1 MSWYPPAPKRRP
13 GPGPRRAGRRAF
25 GATWWGR
32 AWVDALEQRARLDP
46 NRLPRGRTYA
56 RTGAVGEL
64 GVLAGAVVASVQG
77 SRAKPYKVTVR
88 VRKFSDQEWDVTMA
102 ALASRVGHMA
112 ALLDGEMPPGVA
124 DDLAA
129 AHIDLLPGAGELQ
142 PRCSCP
148 DWADP
153 CKHSAA
159 VCYLVADTL
168 DADPF
173 LLFLMRG
180 RGRDTLL
187 AGLRA
192 RRAAASQ
199 AAGDQG
205 NGGGRPGGRER
216 WGEGGAGGPGEQAT
230 SWGTDTG
237 VVARDAWARWA
248 AVTSQGPAPVPSI
261 PLPPPRPGRPTVLA
275 VDPPPGSGLTSA
287 SLQHLAADAAQRA
300 WELAHGEPSTGLELS
315 LAADLARR
323 AAATLGPGGD
333 QGELAELAAS
343 AGVAPRD
350 LLSRA
355 LAWRDGGSEGLFVL
369 GEGWGPPSHEMIKGR
384 ELLGGPAT
392 LRGNRATLGD
402 RQLRLGRDGRW
413 YPFRRSGRG
422 ARTGPWTPDGAPVEA
437 VPAGGA

>member
-1 MSWYPPAPKRRP
+1 MSWWPPAPKRRP
-13 GPGPRRAGRRAF
+13 GPGPRRAGRQPF
-25 GATWWGR
+25 GATWWGQ

-64 GVLAGAVVASVQG
+64 EVRTGEIVASVQG

-88 VRKFSDQEWDVTMA
+88 VRRYSEKEWDQTLA
-102 ALASRVGHMA
+102 ALARRVGHLA

-129 AHIDLLPGAGELQ
+129 ANIDLLPGAGELQ

-168 DADPF
+168 DADPW

-180 RGRDTLL
+180 RDRDTLL

-192 RRAAASQ
+192 RRAAASGATAGGRRPGERAQRDAAGGAPGAEQ
-199 AAGDQG
+199 AA
-205 NGGGRPGGRER
+205 
-216 WGEGGAGGPGEQAT
+216 
-230 SWGTDTG
+230 SWGDDTG
-237 VVARDAWARWA
+237 VVAREAWARWA
-248 AVTSQGPAPVPSI
+248 TVTGQGAPPVPAI
-261 PLPPPRPGRPTVLA
+261 PLPPAKPGRPTVLA
-275 VDPPPGSGLTSA
+275 VDPPPGWGLTSA
-287 SLQHLAADAAQRA
+287 SLQRLAADAVQRA
-300 WELAHGEPSTGLELS
+300 WALAHGEPTTGLELP
-315 LAADLARR
+315 LGADLARR
-323 AAATLGPGGD
+323 AAVMLGPAGGP
-333 QGELAELAAS
+333 GELGELAAS
-343 AGVAPRD
+343 AGMPARD
-350 LLSRA
+350 LLDQA

-369 GEGWGPPSHEMIKGR
+369 LEDWSPQREAMTKGR
-384 ELLGGPAT
+384 ELLGGRAT
-392 LRGNRATLGD
+392 VRGNRATLAD

-422 ARTGPWTPDGAPVEA
+422 AGAGTWTPDGAPIEA
-437 VPAGGA
+437 APSGGT

>member
-1 MSWYPPAPKRRP
+1 MNWYPPAPKRRP
-13 GPGPRRAGRRAF
+13 GSVPWRAAGKRPF
-25 GATWWGR
+25 GATWWGK

-64 GVLAGAVVASVQG
+64 EVRAGEIVAAVQG
-77 SRAKPYKVTVR
+77 SRAKPYRVTVR
-88 VRKFSDQEWDVTMA
+88 VRTYSEKEWDRTLA
-102 ALASRVGHMA
+102 TLASQVGHLA

-129 AHIDLLPGAGELQ
+129 AKIDLLPVAGEVQ

-148 DWADP
+148 DWAEP

-180 RGRDTLL
+180 RDRDPLL

-192 RRAAASQ
+192 RRATGVGGAASGAARGTQ
-199 AAGDQG
+199 ARRAAADFGS
-205 NGGGRPGGRER
+205 
-216 WGEGGAGGPGEQAT
+216 EQAT
-230 SWGTDTG
+230 SWGADAG
-237 VVARDAWARWA
+237 LSAQQAWARWA
-248 AVTSQGPAPVPSI
+248 TVSAGGAPPIPAI
-261 PLPPPRPGRPTVLA
+261 PLPPPKHGRPTVLA
-275 VDPPPGSGLTSA
+275 VDPPASSGLTAA
-287 SLQHLAADAAQRA
+287 SLQQLAGDAAQRA
-300 WELAHGEPSTGLELS
+300 WELAHGERSTGLELPK
-315 LAADLARR
+315 AADLARR
-323 AAATLGPGGD
+323 AAAMLTPATGQGD
-333 QGELAELAAS
+333 IVELASS
-343 AGVAPRD
+343 AGVSARD
-350 LLSRA
+350 LLNQA

-369 GEGWGPPSHEMIKGR
+369 LKDWDAPRASMMGGR
-384 ELLGGPAT
+384 VLLGGRAT
-392 LRGNRATLGD
+392 VRRNRATLVD

-422 ARTGPWTPDGAPVEA
+422 TGAWTPDG
-437 VPAGGA
+437 VPLGGDQ

>member
-1 MSWYPPAPKRRP
+1 
-13 GPGPRRAGRRAF
+13 
-25 GATWWGR
+25 
-32 AWVDALEQRARLDP
+32 
-46 NRLPRGRTYA
+46 
-56 RTGAVGEL
+56 
-64 GVLAGAVVASVQG
+64 VASVQG

-88 VRKFSDQEWDVTMA
+88 VRQFSDQEWDLTMA

-124 DDLAA
+124 DDLATA
-129 AHIDLLPGAGELQ
+129 KIDLLPVAGELQ

-192 RRAAASQ
+192 RRAAASGS
-199 AAGDQG
+199 AA
-205 NGGGRPGGRER
+205 GGGRPGER
-216 WGEGGAGGPGEQAT
+216 ARRGGGAGGPGERARRGGGGGGADGPGEPAT
-230 SWGTDTG
+230 SWATDPG

-248 AVTSQGPAPVPSI
+248 AVTRQGAPPVPAI

-275 VDPPPGSGLTSA
+275 VDPPPGWGITSA
-287 SLQHLAADAAQRA
+287 SLQRLAADAAQRA
-300 WELAHGEPSTGLELS
+300 WELAHGEPTTGLELP
-315 LAADLARR
+315 LATDLARR
-323 AAATLGPGGD
+323 AAATLGPGGG

-343 AGVAPRD
+343 AGVAARD
-350 LLSRA
+350 LLNQA

-369 GEGWGPPSHEMIKGR
+369 AEDWSPRRDEMMKGR
-384 ELLGGPAT
+384 ELLGGQAT
-392 LRGNRATLGD
+392 LRGNRATLGN
-402 RQLRLGRDGRW
+402 RQLRLGREGRW

-422 ARTGPWTPDGAPVEA
+422 AGAGTWTPDGAPLEA
-437 VPAGGA
+437 APAGGP

>member
-25 GATWWGR
+25 GATWWGK

-64 GVLAGAVVASVQG
+64 GVLAGAIVASVQG

-88 VRKFSDQEWDVTMA
+88 VRQFSDHEWDLTMA

-112 ALLDGEMPPGVA
+112 ALLDGEMPPAVA

-129 AHIDLLPGAGELQ
+129 AKIDLLPVAGELQ

-187 AGLRA
+187 AGLRT
-192 RRAAASQ
+192 RRAAASGL
-199 AAGDQG
+199 AT
-205 NGGGRPGGRER
+205 GGGGPGGSKGSGGGRRGGSEGGRGRPGGSKGGRGR
-216 WGEGGAGGPGEQAT
+216 PGGGEGGGAGEQAT
-230 SWGTDTG
+230 SWATDTG

-248 AVTSQGPAPVPSI
+248 AVTLQGPLSVPPI
-261 PLPPPRPGRPTVLA
+261 PLPPPRPGTPTVLA
-275 VDPPPGSGLTSA
+275 VDPPPGWGITSA
-287 SLQHLAADAAQRA
+287 SLQRLAADAAQRA
-300 WELAHGEPSTGLELS
+300 WELAHGEPTTGLELP
-315 LAADLARR
+315 LA
-323 AAATLGPGGD
+323 T
-333 QGELAELAAS
+333 EE
-343 AGVAPRD
+343 
-350 LLSRA
+350 
-355 LAWRDGGSEGLFVL
+355 VL
-369 GEGWGPPSHEMIKGR
+369 GLGCDEKGQN
-384 ELLGGPAT
+384 P
-392 LRGNRATLGD
+392 NP
-402 RQLRLGRDGRW
+402 Q
-413 YPFRRSGRG
+413 SKI
-422 ARTGPWTPDGAPVEA
+422 
-437 VPAGGA
+437 